1 MRPVTMGERETELR
15 LDASVSGF
23 ADRVPLLSAR
33 SLVSRGQRNF
43 FLGLLI
49 FLVVGLLLNV
59 RVTVTAILASF
70 TLLYLVA
77 VVYRAFLFTRS
88 SKTNALEIVT
98 DEEAL
103 SVPDS
108 ELPFY
113 TVLLPAYNEASVIN
127 KLIEN
132 LARMDYPDGRL
143 EVLLLVEADDEET
156 LSALR
161 SSNPPRQFKLVV
173 IPPAEPRTK
182 PKALNFG
189 LTLARGDIVAVYDV
203 EDKPDILQLRRAA
216 VALGRYGPEVACVQ
230 DS

>member
-132 LARMDYPDGRL
+132 LAQHGLPRR
-143 EVLLLVEADDEET
+143 
-156 LSALR
+156 
-161 SSNPPRQFKLVV
+161 PPR
-173 IPPAEPRTK
+173 
-182 PKALNFG
+182 G
-189 LTLARGDIVAVYDV
+189 VA
-203 EDKPDILQLRRAA
+203 P
-216 VALGRYGPEVACVQ
+216 G
-230 DS
+230 